1 MPRNSV
7 EGECRGDNV
16 VYYCILVFRMTHRG
30 ACSADNDSG
39 DGAGALIGIPHQFYK
54 AELAEAGVNLP
65 DQGQYATGIV
75 FMDQDTASY
84 SRYLY

>member
-1 MPRNSV
+1 MSAEEIV
-7 EGECRGDNV
+7 W
-16 VYYCILVFRMTHRG
+16 CILYLVLVHRMTHRG

-54 AELAEAGVNLP
+54 AELAEAGVDLP
-65 DQGQYATGIV
+65 AQGQYATGIV

-84 SRYLY
+84 SR